1 MTVILHRYVL
11 RELLLAFLFIFVV
24 VTLVVFFAYLFQ
36 SFRSFQG
43 MGSDFMLRTAPV
55 LLLYVV
61 PYTLLIALVAATT
74 LCYGRLSS
82 DNEIDAM
89 RVSGVHVGR
98 VVIPAVLVGLVV
110 SGASLYLH
118 RDLVPYSMSEQRR
131 MQKEGVL
138 HLLKAPPPGAQTIWI
153 GENAL
158 SYKDYVGGA
167 FRNLDVLVFDKG
179 IRKAKYSA
187 LEATIEVRPD
197 GVPMLKMPKGTITYY
212 QADRLNELSVED
224 YTQVLD
230 VKLNL
235 EANRPKYVKTDELYE
250 FYGGDRKFE
259 AMTEFHVRHAKALYP
274 LVLAVMAAL
283 VGVFVRK
290 ASKLA
295 GLGASLPP
303 VVLYFVLSIA
313 FERLGTQGRIPPAVA
328 AYTPCVLMGV
338 LDCVLFVRVRK

>member
-1 MTVILHRYVL
+1 MILHRYVL
-11 RELLLAFLFIFVV
+11 RELAPAFLCIFIV
-24 VTLVVFFAYLFQ
+24 VTLVVFFAYMFQ

-43 MGSDFMLRTAPV
+43 LGGDFMIRTAPV

-98 VVIPAVLVGLVV
+98 VVIPAALVGLVI
-110 SGASLYLH
+110 SGVSLYLN
-118 RDLVPYSMSEQRR
+118 RDLVPYSMSEQRK
-131 MQKEGVL
+131 MQKEAVL
-138 HLLKAPPPGAQTIWI
+138 HLLKAPPPGAQTIWV
-153 GENAL
+153 GFFGL
-158 SYKDYVGGA
+158 SYSDYISGV
-167 FRNLDVLVFDKG
+167 FRNLDVYAFEKESL
-179 IRKAKYSA
+179 KAKYSA
-187 LEATIEVRPD
+187 REATIHVRPD
-197 GVPMLKMPKGTITYY
+197 GVPVLKMPKGTITYF
-212 QADRLNELSVED
+212 QADRVTDVSVED

-230 VKLNL
+230 VKISI
-235 EANRPKYVKTDELYE
+235 EANRPKYVKTDELRE
-250 FYGGDRKFE
+250 FYGGERKFE
-259 AMTEFHVRHAKALYP
+259 AMTEFHLRHAKALYP
-274 LVLAVMAAL
+274 LVLAIMAAL

-328 AYTPCVLMGV
+328 AYAPCVLMGV
-338 LDCVLFVRVRK
+338 LDFALFVRVRK

>member
-1 MTVILHRYVL
+1 MILHRYVL
-11 RELLLAFLFIFVV
+11 RELSASFAFIFVV
-24 VTLVVFFAYLFQ
+24 VTLVVFFAYMFQ

-43 MGSDFMLRTAPV
+43 LGGAFMLRTAPV

-98 VVIPAVLVGLVV
+98 VMVPAALVGLVL

-118 RDLVPYSMSEQRR
+118 RDLVPYSMSEQRKI
-131 MQKEGVL
+131 QKEGVL
-138 HLLKAPPPGAQTIWI
+138 QLLKAPPPGTQSLWVGDI
-153 GENAL
+153 GL
-158 SYKDYVGGA
+158 SYQDYVRGA
-167 FRNLDVLVFDKG
+167 FRNLDVVVLEQGV
-179 IRKAKYSA
+179 RKAKYSA
-187 LEATIEVRPD
+187 MEATIEVRPD
-197 GVPMLKMPKGTITYY
+197 GVPVLKMPRGTITYY
-212 QADRLNELSVED
+212 QADRVSELSVED
-224 YTQVLD
+224 YVQVLD
-230 VKLNL
+230 VRISL
-235 EANRPKYVKTDELYE
+235 EANRPKYVRTEELNE
-250 FYGGDRKFE
+250 FYGSDRKFE
-259 AMTEFHVRHAKALYP
+259 AMTEFHVRHARALYP
-274 LVLAVMAAL
+274 LVLSVMAAL

-313 FERLGTQGRIPPAVA
+313 FERLGAQGRIPPAVA

-338 LDCVLFVRVRK
+338 LDFVLFAWVRK